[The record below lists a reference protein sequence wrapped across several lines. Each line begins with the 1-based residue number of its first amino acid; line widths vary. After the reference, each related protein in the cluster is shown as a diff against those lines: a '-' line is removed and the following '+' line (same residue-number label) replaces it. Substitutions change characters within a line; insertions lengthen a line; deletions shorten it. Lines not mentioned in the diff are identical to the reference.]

1 MELCRI
7 SFIRTLNPSYPWG
20 LHLHDVI
27 TSQRPHCILPSQWT
41 FKLQL
46 VNFGGAQTF
55 RPKHLKDARDAL
67 GNWRS
72 GCPNFNSSSTQ
83 KLSHHQHI
91 VFLLTV
97 GSFWESV
104 IFFCSAEDWLSMLI
118 SLHGNTWLAI
128 LSEFIYYS
136 CLRKSNLT
144 FYHLKSTEG
153 SGCLSLSQGPSHHIL
168 CQL

>member
-1 MELCRI
+1 MVGEGLPLGYGFLIISSHASGAMELCRI

-67 GNWRS
+67 GN
-72 GCPNFNSSSTQ
+72 
-83 KLSHHQHI
+83 
-91 VFLLTV
+91 
-97 GSFWESV
+97 
-104 IFFCSAEDWLSMLI
+104 
-118 SLHGNTWLAI
+118 
-128 LSEFIYYS
+128 
-136 CLRKSNLT
+136 
-144 FYHLKSTEG
+144 
-153 SGCLSLSQGPSHHIL
+153 
-168 CQL
+168 